1 MYKKSLEREIKIFTE
16 TGQRSDVYEKY
27 VEQIPILKAE
37 EMLVESEENYFTKLT
52 LPFNQP

>member
-16 TGQRSDVYEKY
+16 TGQRSEVYEKY

-37 EMLVESEENYFTKLT
+37 EMLVESEKIVLRN
-52 LPFNQP
+52 